1 MAQQIRE
8 RVDKLDYMKLK
19 SLFRT
24 KKMVTKLNR
33 QFTEWEKNFASYTFE
48 KGLIIRI

>member
-8 RVDKLDYMKLK
+8 RLDKLDYMKLK

-24 KKMVTKLNR
+24 KKNGLQIEEAVHRMG
-33 QFTEWEKNFASYTFE
+33 KNFVSYTFE
-48 KGLIIRI
+48 KGFIIRI